1 MKPGISYSGS
11 GKKRMSNFTSI
22 ILCGSHR
29 NRRHGEGSG
38 AYRAT
43 DRRWGE
49 MALPRGN
56 FFVGAGIILDS
67 QKLYAGVRDFVA
79 KDLRILSFGSGPLT

>member
-1 MKPGISYSGS
+1 
-11 GKKRMSNFTSI
+11 
-22 ILCGSHR
+22 
-29 NRRHGEGSG
+29 
-38 AYRAT
+38 
-43 DRRWGE
+43 